1 MYLDPAEAG
10 LDWLLDPDNP
20 DTVAALRA
28 AAARTPADECVPTA
42 LAGDL
47 ADLQTLLR
55 ERHFGLATGSVDG
68 SDLDLWA
75 ERWRDR
81 LRLERR
87 ATWGAAM
94 GLDLL
99 SLRLMLGDAHTK
111 ALQHEDPALLASAD
125 PRVDEPVFADAE
137 GPAFEESVVD
147 GVLCL
152 RVRRLFGDADDEK
165 ALAAWREAHE
175 RHFAYDR
182 IVVDLR
188 GNRGGNDGHLYEWA
202 EPHNP
207 AQVQVAPADRM
218 WHVDGRPLGGWNS
231 IAQMVALGGSVPPM
245 HEEFRFTPH
254 PQARLAVVESDGV
267 IPAGDQPWHGR
278 MLVLVDRRTISSGES
293 SAWALRQMFG
303 AKLVGGPTE
312 GCISFGFVVPY
323 LLPRSGLRLNLPTK
337 QNLYPGVE
345 FTGIAVD
352 VPLDARTPTAEV
364 AARFD
369 ELAR

>member
-1 MYLDPAEAG
+1 MPGLYLDPAEAG
-10 LDWLLDPDNP
+10 IDWLLDPDNP
-20 DTVAALRA
+20 EVVAALRA
-28 AAARTPADECVPTA
+28 AAAREPTDECDPMAVV
-42 LAGDL
+42 
-47 ADLQTLLR
+47 ADLPDLLTLLR
-55 ERHFGLATGSVDG
+55 ERHFGLATGVVDG
-68 SDLDLWA
+68 SDLDVWA
-75 ERWRDR
+75 ARWGDR
-81 LRLERR
+81 LRLERP
-87 ATWGAAM
+87 ATWGAVM

-99 SLRLMLGDAHTK
+99 GLRLMLGDAHTK
-111 ALQHEDPALLASAD
+111 ALSHEDPQLLASAD
-125 PRVDEPVFADAE
+125 PRVDEPIYVDE

-152 RVRRLFGDADDEK
+152 RVRRLFGDASDEK
-165 ALAAWREAHE
+165 ALTGWREAHE

-207 AQVQVAPADRM
+207 AEVEVAPADRT
-218 WHVDGRPLGGWNS
+218 WLVDGRPLGGWNS
-231 IAQMVALGGSVPPM
+231 IAQMIALNGAVPPL
-245 HEEFRFTPH
+245 HEQFRVTPH
-254 PQARLAVVESDGV
+254 PGAQLTVGESDGL
-267 IPAGDQPWHGR
+267 IPPGEQPWHGR

-323 LLPRSGLRLNLPTK
+323 LLPRSGMRINLPTK

-352 VPLDARTPTAEV
+352 VPLDARTPIADV
-364 AARFD
+364 VARFF
-369 ELAR
+369 